1 MNNIKVSDEYLKTIQ
16 KALELY
22 MRCSIGQ
29 FEKIVD
35 VPSVNNWY
43 WENKKEHLRRDLF
56 DQDLRNLHK
65 QYTGHG
71 NGGPGIH
78 NKEKVTDDA
87 RDAMNIHDQIRHHL
101 WKKKGKESTS
111 MFLYEYDAMV
121 KLIEI
126 E

>member
-1 MNNIKVSDEYLKTIQ
+1 MNNIKVSDEHLKTIQ

-29 FEKIVD
+29 FERIVD
-35 VPSVNNWY
+35 VPSVQKRLWNL
-43 WENKKEHLRRDLF
+43 EDRF
-56 DQDLRNLHK
+56 DASYLETLLKAAHK
-65 QYTGHG
+65 AYTGTP

-101 WKKKGKESTS
+101 WKKTGEEGIG
-111 MFLYEYDAMV
+111 MFVYEYDAIV